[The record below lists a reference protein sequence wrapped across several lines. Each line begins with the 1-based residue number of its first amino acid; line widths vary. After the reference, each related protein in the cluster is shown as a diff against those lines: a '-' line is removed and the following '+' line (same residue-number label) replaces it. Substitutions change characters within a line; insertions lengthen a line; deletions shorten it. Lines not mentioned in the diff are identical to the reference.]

1 MLEFKINDPEIE
13 NVYHSSDEIIHL
25 LKSIVNKEVTI
36 VPNLKSEILNQS
48 KLIETLKEYFKTKPV
63 TKVFLFGSYA
73 RGEANNKS
81 DIDIL
86 VELDYSSK
94 IGTQFFRMTDDLQE
108 LFGKKVDLLS
118 SEAVTE
124 KIKDQIWKER
134 VLVYER

>member
-13 NVYHSSDEIIHL
+13 NVYHSSDEIINL
-25 LKSIVNKEVTI
+25 LKAIVNKEVSI
-36 VPNLKSEILNQS
+36 VPNEKSEVINKT
-48 KLIETLKEYFKTKPV
+48 KLIEMLKEYFKNKPIQ
-63 TKVFLFGSYA
+63 KAYLFGSYA
-73 RGEANNKS
+73 RGEANGKS

-86 VELDYSSK
+86 VELDYSTK

-124 KIKDQIWKER
+124 KIKDQVWKER

>member
-25 LKSIVNKEVTI
+25 LKAIVNKEVSI
-36 VPNLKSEILNQS
+36 VPNEKSEVINKT
-48 KLIETLKEYFKTKPV
+48 KLIDILKEYFKNKPIQ
-63 TKVFLFGSYA
+63 KAYLFGSYA
-73 RGEANNKS
+73 RDEANGKS

-94 IGTQFFRMTDDLQE
+94 IGTQFFRMTDELQE

>member
-13 NVYHSSDEIIHL
+13 SEVI
-25 LKSIVNKEVTI
+25 NKIE
-36 VPNLKSEILNQS
+36 
-48 KLIETLKEYFKTKPV
+48 LIEILKEYFKNKPIH
-63 TKVFLFGSYA
+63 KAYLFGSYA
-73 RGEANNKS
+73 RDEANGKS

-86 VELDYSSK
+86 VELDYSTK

-124 KIKDQIWKER
+124 KILPR
-134 VLVYER
+134 LVQNTCL

>member
-13 NVYHSSDEIIHL
+13 NVYHSSDEII
-25 LKSIVNKEVTI
+25 VNKEVSI
-36 VPNLKSEILNQS
+36 VPNEKSEVINKT
-48 KLIETLKEYFKTKPV
+48 KLIEMLKEYFKNKPIQ
-63 TKVFLFGSYA
+63 KAYLFGSYA
-73 RGEANNKS
+73 RGEANGKS

-86 VELDYSSK
+86 VELDYSTK

-124 KIKDQIWKER
+124 KIKAQYNRRCICKSFS
-134 VLVYER
+134 

>member
-25 LKSIVNKEVTI
+25 LKAIVNKEVSI
-36 VPNLKSEILNQS
+36 VPNHKSEVINKI
-48 KLIETLKEYFKTKPV
+48 KLIEILKGYFKDKPIQ
-63 TKVFLFGSYA
+63 KAYLFGSYA
-73 RGEANNKS
+73 RGEANGKS

-86 VELDYSSK
+86 VELDYSTK
-94 IGTQFFRMTDDLQE
+94 VGTQFFRMTDDLQE

-124 KIKDQIWKER
+124 KIKDQVWKER
-134 VLVYER
+134 VPVYER

>member
-13 NVYHSSDEIIHL
+13 KVYHSSDEIIHL
-25 LKSIVNKEVTI
+25 LKAIVNKEVSI
-36 VPNLKSEILNQS
+36 VPNEKSEVINKA
-48 KLIETLKEYFKTKPV
+48 KLIEMLKEYFKNKPIQ
-63 TKVFLFGSYA
+63 KAYLFGSYA
-73 RGEANNKS
+73 RGEANGKS

-124 KIKDQIWKER
+124 NIKDQVWKER